1 MCKRYGENAQSESA
15 SRADELAAEGDREG
29 AAVWRLITEKI
40 SKGPAACAREDPRRS
55 AEFPATTTS
64 NGLSVHGLNAV
75 FNPAARARA
84 LPCPLFSKKLII
96 KNNRRTTTVGYR
108 YPFQVGWHPSTGDR
122 RRHQCHLGADAR
134 RPASRGARLGGGA
147 PPRADLHDVRQLG
160 GILYGIGALPEGRRR
175 SALAAAAE
183 AMVRGGFRRAH
194 PAVRGRRR
202 GTLSQKSD

>member
-1 MCKRYGENAQSESA
+1 MVGVRKFSA
-15 SRADELAAEGDREG
+15 
-29 AAVWRLITEKI
+29 I
-40 SKGPAACAREDPRRS
+40 
-55 AEFPATTTS
+55 TTS
-64 NGLSVHGLNAV
+64 DGLSGHGLNAA
-75 FNPAARARA
+75 FNRAEVA
-84 LPCPLFSKKLII
+84 EALLPCPVFSKKLVI

-147 PPRADLHDVRQLG
+147 APRADLHDVRQSG

-183 AMVRGGFRRAH
+183 AMFAEDFAERILPFEAAAAARYPRNRIDQIPG
-194 PAVRGRRR
+194 
-202 GTLSQKSD
+202 